1 MAKTERTINE
11 VYELLK
17 LMNENINSN
26 TKDIKDLKTTVKH
39 IESDVL
45 TIKEDVDA
53 IAKTVSEDAMKVVLH
68 ERRITRLERAR

>member
-1 MAKTERTINE
+1 MAKEHSINE

-17 LMNENINSN
+17 LMGEHLSAN
-26 TKDIKDLKTTVKH
+26 TKELKDLKTTIKH
-39 IESDVL
+39 IEGDVL

-68 ERRITRLERAR
+68 ERRITRLERTR